1 VSGARPPENWEV
13 LARLSRMEAEIYRAA
28 LETAGIPSYELG
40 ETVGQIYAL
49 TSSELGAVDLLVPSD
64 RVAEARELLDSS
76 TALDMPEG
84 D

>member
-1 VSGARPPENWEV
+1 MGGPRAPANWEV
-13 LARLSRMEAEIYRAA
+13 LARLSQMEAEIYRAA

-40 ETVGQIYAL
+40 ETVGRIYGL
-49 TSSELGAVDLLVPSD
+49 TSSDLGEVALLVPAD
-64 RVAEARELLDSS
+64 RLTEAQELLESS